1 MKSCL
6 MKEPSTT
13 KRIPRNQV
21 QESPQSHRSFPPL
34 PRPSFVTSSFHGTDT
49 RTHIT
54 FLVEVL
60 FGQIHLLDRIVAPTE
75 RRHANEITRMRSSP
89 LPFMLAHLPLWY
101 VAITELRRRWR
112 DRAVRRYPSVILKR
126 SLISSSTFR
135 IDDIMS
141 TMRSTLNRELGADE
155 ISAYDPFLCSP
166 FL

>member
-34 PRPSFVTSSFHGTDT
+34 ARPSFVTSSFHGTDT

-141 TMRSTLNRELGADE
+141 TMRSTLNGKLGADE

>member
-1 MKSCL
+1 MMKSCL

-34 PRPSFVTSSFHGTDT
+34 ARPSFVTSSFHGTDT

-101 VAITELRRRWR
+101 VATQ
-112 DRAVRRYPSVILKR
+112 
-126 SLISSSTFR
+126 
-135 IDDIMS
+135 
-141 TMRSTLNRELGADE
+141 N
-155 ISAYDPFLCSP
+155 
-166 FL
+166 